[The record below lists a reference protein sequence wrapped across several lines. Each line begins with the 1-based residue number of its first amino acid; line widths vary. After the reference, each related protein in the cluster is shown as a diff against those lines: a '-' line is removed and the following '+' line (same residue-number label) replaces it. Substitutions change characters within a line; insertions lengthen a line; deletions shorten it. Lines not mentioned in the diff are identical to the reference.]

1 MKCSKGSPIY
11 RKNNIQLRIL
21 KSFCLPWPFI
31 WRSRVKPAPTS
42 NTVPSYPKHGPSPPP
57 GPWFSSVTQSVFLLL
72 LYFHSLEPSSQIQY
86 SEPTQGT
93 SMGLTSSDPCVLGAP
108 ITNVWQHLQAGG
120 RPLTVQPGLLEKS
133 KANWPVWELNL
144 RPWLH
149 YHLVKTIEP
158 LSR

>member
-1 MKCSKGSPIY
+1 MTTEQEPEVTVRVSQQHHPSWATG
-11 RKNNIQLRIL
+11 NTTE
-21 KSFCLPWPFI
+21 PW
-31 WRSRVKPAPTS
+31 
-42 NTVPSYPKHGPSPPP
+42 G
-57 GPWFSSVTQSVFLLL
+57 
-72 LYFHSLEPSSQIQY
+72 SQIQY